1 MPVPPPTAYPPGTEL
16 VVGSHKV
23 TIIKYISEGG
33 FAHVYTCKIKPYFR
47 DSEIACLKRVL
58 VPTKV
63 QLNLLRQEVDAMKRL
78 KDNEHIVSYI
88 DSHASRVGSYN
99 PTQGQQYEVFVLM
112 EYCSKNGLIDFMNT
126 RLTHKL
132 TEPEILRIM
141 YDVTIGVAMCHH
153 LRPPLLHRDI
163 KIENVLIDEKGTYK
177 LCDFGSVSNY
187 YPPPRNAQ
195 QMQLMYDDTMR
206 NTTPQY
212 RAPEMIDMSHG
223 FAVDD
228 KLDIWALGCF
238 LYKLCYYTTPF
249 ELPSHKSM
257 QDLERLIL
265 TSDVIIPVNQRGLIF
280 SPRLINII
288 KCCLRK
294 DPRRRPTATQV
305 LDEVCRM
312 RGIQKIPNVI
322 PFTLMCEEAKGETLP
337 PLPKRSSRL
346 TTANTITENKTPT
359 IANEKVDPFTTID
372 KSKLINVNIIPKEN
386 FEKSKTLLDL
396 QKSAHVSSIAQKFE
410 EKPTRP
416 PSAVNA
422 DDVMKD
428 KHEFKTSSGPSN
440 SSVSA
445 IQDYVFAQLNENEI
459 SANLE
464 KAQPRVDTLS
474 FLKTKEL
481 EGRSR
486 SSLRQN
492 TGESLK
498 ASIKS
503 GLRKLSTGGSV
514 SSISA
519 QNSGINGNKKAELP
533 PFRRLMDDQKK
544 DDNRHNVGT
553 SSQSSGPLTPQ
564 GSGQPQRLSIQGRMS
579 LLASNATDN
588 EVHKTALGY
597 GKYTDNDIK
606 DSDEIAAINDERTP
620 SSMPLAKV
628 RGNKRGPPKVPAA
641 LSSKNRI
648 QTRLSSLNQ
657 KTDNLKL
664 NKKGSK
670 KPPSKPRKPIH
681 LKTSTGTRRDSSS
694 SKGSLP
700 DIDELE
706 IQFAKRFPS
715 QV

>member
-1 MPVPPPTAYPPGTEL
+1 MPVPPPTAYPAGTEL

-23 TIIKYISEGG
+23 TITKYISEGG

-88 DSHASRVGSYN
+88 DSHASRVGTYN

-112 EYCSKNGLIDFMNT
+112 EYCSRNGLIDFMNT

-187 YPPPRNAQ
+187 FPPPKNAQ
-195 QMQLMYDDTMR
+195 EMQFMHDDIMR

-249 ELPSHKSM
+249 ELPSHRTM

-265 TSDVIIPVNQRGLIF
+265 TSDVIIPINQKGLIF

-322 PFTLMCEEAKGETLP
+322 PFTVMREANKDEALP
-337 PLPKRSSRL
+337 PLPKRASRL
-346 TTANTITENKTPT
+346 TVVDTMESKTPT
-359 IANEKVDPFTTID
+359 KEKVDPFTTID
-372 KSKLINVNIIPKEN
+372 KSKLINTNIIPREN

-396 QKSAHVSSIAQKFE
+396 LKSAHVSSIAQKFE
-410 EKPTRP
+410 NKPTT
-416 PSAVNA
+416 PSSTVDAN
-422 DDVMKD
+422 DGTKD
-428 KHEFKTSSGPSN
+428 KRVLNNYSGTPT

-445 IQDYVFAQLNENEI
+445 IQDYVFAQLNGNEL
-459 SANLE
+459 SASLE
-464 KAQPRVDTLS
+464 KAEPKVDTLN
-474 FLKTKEL
+474 FLKTREL
-481 EGRSR
+481 EGKSR
-486 SSLRQN
+486 SNLRQN

-498 ASIKS
+498 SSIKS
-503 GLRKLSTGGSV
+503 GLRKLSTGGSA
-514 SSISA
+514 SSVSA
-519 QNSGINGNKKAELP
+519 QNSGINGNKKNDLLQ
-533 PFRRLMDDQKK
+533 FKGLMEDQKK
-544 DDNRHNVGT
+544 DDSRYNPITNRQN
-553 SSQSSGPLTPQ
+553 SSPLHSQ
-564 GSGQPQRLSIQGRMS
+564 VSGQPMKLSIQGRMS
-579 LLASNATDN
+579 LLASNAADD

-606 DSDEIAAINDERTP
+606 DSDEIAAINDEKTP
-620 SSMPLAKV
+620 SPMPLAKV
-628 RGNKRGPPKVPAA
+628 RTNHKRGPPKVPAT
-641 LSSKNRI
+641 LSSKKPI
-648 QTRLSSLNQ
+648 QARLSSLKQ
-657 KTDNLKL
+657 KTSNI
-664 NKKGSK
+664 NSNGKGSK

-694 SKGSLP
+694 SRGSLP